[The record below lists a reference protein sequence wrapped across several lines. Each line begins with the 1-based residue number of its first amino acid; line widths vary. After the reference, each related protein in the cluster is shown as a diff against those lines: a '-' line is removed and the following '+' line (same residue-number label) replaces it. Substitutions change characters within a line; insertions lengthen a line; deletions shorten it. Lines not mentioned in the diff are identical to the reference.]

1 MLPMTLGLFI
11 IWLTHG
17 MSSLVEGCVYWGI
30 LSSPTRGPGES
41 LYLLDK
47 VAAVGADVT
56 TDGRVLPLLC
66 GVVLLLGLFG
76 FLCVAEVPV
85 FWGSDGSR

>member
-1 MLPMTLGLFI
+1 MP
-11 IWLTHG
+11 
-17 MSSLVEGCVYWGI
+17 SLIEGCVSPGI
-30 LSSPTRGPGES
+30 LSGPTRGPGES

-47 VAAVGADVT
+47 AAAVGADVT

-76 FLCVAEVPV
+76 LLCVAEVPV
-85 FWGSDGSR
+85 FWGSGAL

>member
-1 MLPMTLGLFI
+1 MTPGLFI
-11 IWLTHG
+11 IWLMHG
-17 MSSLVEGCVYWGI
+17 MFSLIEGCVYPGT

-47 VAAVGADVT
+47 VAAIGAGVT

-66 GVVLLLGLFG
+66 GVVLLSGLFG
-76 FLCVAEVPV
+76 LLCVAEVTV

>member
-1 MLPMTLGLFI
+1 M
-11 IWLTHG
+11 HG
-17 MSSLVEGCVYWGI
+17 MSSLIEGCVPPGI
-30 LSSPTRGPGES
+30 LSSPIRGPVDS

-47 VAAVGADVT
+47 VAAVGVDIT
-56 TDGRVLPLLC
+56 TDGRALPLLC

-76 FLCVAEVPV
+76 LLCLAEVTV